1 MLETLN
7 LITIRSTV
15 SMNSRRFVRLGIHV
29 ESDGLY
35 LRISLGILWLSQ
47 ILPYLYISMQQINF
61 MMAYFI
67 KNLIYFSKCLL
78 FQQLQLLLRKGKQT
92 IKKGFSEC
100 KNSLS
105 VKIFKLPL
113 QWLVLILKKPR
124 LPYYSPWNFE
134 QIMVWFLVIHPY
146 HTWSSNYVL
155 VIESEFFSEFLGE
168 LNSTQTTNQRQEEE
182 IVNLK
187 TEVEKLK
194 QISRFTNVVESCEQ
208 LSHLGITDSG
218 TYILDFDGKSQGQ
231 VCFILFL
238 TFPACF

>member
-1 MLETLN
+1 MVGN
-7 LITIRSTV
+7 
-15 SMNSRRFVRLGIHV
+15 HV

-35 LRISLGILWLSQ
+35 FRISLGILWLSQ

-146 HTWSSNYVL
+146 HTSSIVYGP
-155 VIESEFFSEFLGE
+155 FG
-168 LNSTQTTNQRQEEE
+168 QR
-182 IVNLK
+182 
-187 TEVEKLK
+187 T
-194 QISRFTNVVESCEQ
+194 
-208 LSHLGITDSG
+208 
-218 TYILDFDGKSQGQ
+218 LDF
-231 VCFILFL
+231 
-238 TFPACF
+238 FPEQSGGNWMYEN

>member
-1 MLETLN
+1 MN
-7 LITIRSTV
+7 LKTWGSKKSKTFSV
-15 SMNSRRFVRLGIHV
+15 WLYSRRFVRSGIHV

-35 LRISLGILWLSQ
+35 FRISLGILWLSQ

-124 LPYYSPWNFE
+124 RPYYSLWNFE

-146 HTWSSNYVL
+146 HMWSNKY
-155 VIESEFFSEFLGE
+155 
-168 LNSTQTTNQRQEEE
+168 EE
-182 IVNLK
+182 IL
-187 TEVEKLK
+187 
-194 QISRFTNVVESCEQ
+194 
-208 LSHLGITDSG
+208 
-218 TYILDFDGKSQGQ
+218 
-231 VCFILFL
+231 
-238 TFPACF
+238 